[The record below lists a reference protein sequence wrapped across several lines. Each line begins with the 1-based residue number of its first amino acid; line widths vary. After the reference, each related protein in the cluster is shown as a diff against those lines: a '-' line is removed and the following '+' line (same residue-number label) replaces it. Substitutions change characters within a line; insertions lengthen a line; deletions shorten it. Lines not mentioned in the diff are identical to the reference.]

1 MSFNRREFCK
11 RSATIF
17 GGIAMA
23 GTLPIQYSCRR
34 AGPGD
39 TLRVGLIGCRNMG
52 YTNVTNFIT
61 NPDVQIVALCDVD
74 SEILEKRAADLEKFA
89 FDREIEGYVKPS
101 LEKDFRNLLDRKDID
116 ALIVATPDHWH
127 ALITIMACQAGK
139 DVYVEKPI
147 ANSIGEANLMVK
159 AGERYK
165 RVIQVGQWQRS
176 GPHWMNAMDYIKSG
190 KLGKIS
196 NIDVWLYGGNPLP
209 KVPDSDPP
217 PGVDYDMW
225 LGPAP
230 LRPFNANR
238 FHYNFRWFWDY
249 AGGKMTDWGVHLI
262 DMAMMMME
270 VVNPH
275 DIQSEGGN
283 FVYPDHAMET
293 PDTLTA
299 NYRFGDLR
307 VTWNNDFGKTTNEYG
322 MNHGLIFYGEN
333 GKMLASRNG
342 WEVIPEIKN
351 GGPVIE
357 AVEKQP
363 STGKDLGLHIR
374 NFIDSVKSRNRNTHC
389 SAEIGRN
396 VARVA
401 HMGNISYRTGENL
414 HWKGE
419 SGRFTEDVAN
429 TYILPEYRKP
439 WELPQL

>member
-11 RSATIF
+11 KSATIF

-23 GTLPIQYSCRR
+23 GTIPIQYSCRR

-39 TLRVGLIGCRNMG
+39 TVRVGLVGCRNMG
-52 YTNVTNFIT
+52 FTNVTNFIT

-74 SEILEKRAADLEKFA
+74 NSVLEKRAADLEKFA
-89 FDREIEGYVKPS
+89 FENEIEGYTKPS
-101 LEKDFRNLLDRKDID
+101 LESDFRNLLDRKDID

-139 DVYVEKPI
+139 DVYVEKPM
-147 ANSIGEANLMVK
+147 ANSIGEADLMVR

-176 GPHWMNAMDYIKSG
+176 GPHWMDAMNYIQSG

-230 LRPFNANR
+230 LRPFNTNR

-293 PDTLTA
+293 PDTLTVK
-299 NYRFGDLR
+299 YRFGDLM
-307 VTWNNDFGKTTNEYG
+307 VTWNNDFGKSTNEYG
-322 MNHGLIFYGEN
+322 MGHGLIFYGEN

-342 WEVIPEIKN
+342 WQVIPETRDGDPLID
-351 GGPVIE
+351 V
-357 AVEKQP
+357 VEKQP
-363 STGKDLGLHIR
+363 STGKDLGLHVR
-374 NFIDSVKSRNRNTHC
+374 NFIDSVKSRNRETNC

-401 HMGNISYRTGENL
+401 HMGNISYRTGESI
-414 HWKGE
+414 HWNGE
-419 SGRFTEDVAN
+419 RGRFSEDVAN
-429 TYILPEYRKP
+429 EYLLPEYRKP
-439 WELPQL
+439 WALPKI

>member
-1 MSFNRREFCK
+1 MAHNRREFCK
-11 RSATIF
+11 NSLTLLS
-17 GGIAMA
+17 GIAVA
-23 GTLPIQYSCRR
+23 GSLPLNYSCKRS
-34 AGPGD
+34 GPSD
-39 TLRVGLIGCRNMG
+39 TIRVGLVGCRNMG
-52 YTNVTNFIT
+52 YTNISNFIL
-61 NPDVQIVALCDVD
+61 NPDVRVVALCDVD
-74 SEILEKRAADLEKFA
+74 KTVLEKRAADLEKLA
-89 FDREIEGYVKPS
+89 FDKEIEGYTKPS
-101 LEKDFRNLLDRKDID
+101 LESDFRKLLDRKDID
-116 ALIVATPDHWH
+116 AIIVGTPDHWH
-127 ALITIMACQAGK
+127 ALITILACQAGK
-139 DVYVEKPI
+139 DVYVEKPM
-147 ANSIGEANLMVK
+147 ANSIGEAELMVK
-159 AGERYK
+159 AGEKYK

-176 GPHWMNAMDYIKSG
+176 GPHWMDASAYIGSG

-196 NIDVWLYGGNPLP
+196 HIDVWLYGGNPLP
-209 KVPDSDPP
+209 KVPDSQPP

-262 DMAMMMME
+262 DMALMMMK

-275 DIQSEGGN
+275 EIVSEGGN
-283 FVYPDHAMET
+283 FVYPGQAMET

-307 VTWNNDFGKTTNEYG
+307 ITWNNDFGKKENEYG

-351 GGPVIE
+351 GGPAIE
-357 AVEKQP
+357 AVPKQP

-374 NFIDSVKSRNRNTHC
+374 NFLDSVKSRNRETNC

-401 HMGNISYRTGENL
+401 HMGNISYRTKEKIHWNADAGHFAENN
-414 HWKGE
+414 
-419 SGRFTEDVAN
+419 AN
-429 TYILPEYRKP
+429 DFILPDYRKP
-439 WELPQL
+439 WGIPKI